1 MYNNSQLQYKEYI
14 LKKKELMQEIDNIV
28 FNEQGLVPCVVQ
40 SSDNNDVLMLAWM
53 SRETLLVTINSGY
66 ATYWSRSRGEIWIK
80 GQSSGNKQKVNE
92 IMIDCDKDCILL
104 KVDQKG
110 VACHTGEWSCFFNQ
124 LY

>member
-1 MYNNSQLQYKEYI
+1 M
-14 LKKKELMQEIDNIV
+14 KKKELIQEIENIV
-28 FNEQGLVPCVVQ
+28 FNEKGLVPCIVQ
-40 SSDNNDVLMLAWM
+40 SSGNNDVLMLAWM
-53 SRETLLVTINSGY
+53 SKETLIMTVDSGY

-92 IMIDCDKDCILL
+92 IMIDCDKDCVLL

-124 LY
+124 LL